1 MKSFLIIG
9 MGTFGHHLCRALC
22 KMKCEVM
29 IADQNG
35 EALEDMLPYVAA
47 AKICDCANIEVLRSF
62 GVQNFD
68 ACFVCVNKNFQA
80 CLEITDQ
87 LKELGAKRV
96 YSKADRDLEAKFL
109 MRCGA
114 DFIIYPE
121 RDAAERI
128 AVHLRLHRPLR
139 GLRHLRD
146 RRTGRVGRPLRRRGR
161 AAQPPRPQPHSR
173 EARREAPPRTR
184 PCLCLREGRTRP
196 RAGQPRRYTQSHQ
209 GMSFPRKAERI
220 C

>member
-22 KMKCEVM
+22 KNKCEVM

-35 EALEDMLPYVAA
+35 EALEDMLPYVTS
-47 AKICDCANIEVLRSF
+47 AKICDCTNIEVLRSF

-68 ACFVCVNKNFQA
+68 ACFVCVNQAFQA

-109 MRCGA
+109 RRCGA
-114 DFIIYPE
+114 DYIIYPE
-121 RDAAERI
+121 RDAAE
-128 AVHLRLHRPLR
+128 V
-139 GLRHLRD
+139 
-146 RRTGRVGRPLRRRGR
+146 
-161 AAQPPRPQPHSR
+161 PQYGYHDGG
-173 EARREAPPRTR
+173 EA
-184 PCLCLREGRTRP
+184 
-196 RAGQPRRYTQSHQ
+196 
-209 GMSFPRKAERI
+209 
-220 C
+220 

>member
-22 KMKCEVM
+22 KLKCEVM

-35 EALEDMLPYVAA
+35 EALEDMLPYVAS

-62 GVQNFD
+62 GVQQFD
-68 ACFVCVNKNFQA
+68 ACFVCVNQNFQA

-109 MRCGA
+109 RRCGA
-114 DFIIYPE
+114 DFIIYPS
-121 RDAAERI
+121 A
-128 AVHLRLHRPLR
+128 
-139 GLRHLRD
+139 
-146 RRTGRVGRPLRRRGR
+146 
-161 AAQPPRPQPHSR
+161 AAQSAVTSSNGTISTFVVRVMQRGCISLSS
-173 EARREAPPRTR
+173 T
-184 PCLCLREGRTRP
+184 TV
-196 RAGQPRRYTQSHQ
+196 
-209 GMSFPRKAERI
+209 
-220 C
+220 

>member
-80 CLEITDQ
+80 CLEITTQ
-87 LKELGAKRV
+87 RSTVAPSGCTARPTAT
-96 YSKADRDLEAKFL
+96 SRPSSS
-109 MRCGA
+109 C
-114 DFIIYPE
+114 
-121 RDAAERI
+121 AA
-128 AVHLRLHRPLR
+128 A
-139 GLRHLRD
+139 
-146 RRTGRVGRPLRRRGR
+146 RT
-161 AAQPPRPQPHSR
+161 S
-173 EARREAPPRTR
+173 
-184 PCLCLREGRTRP
+184 
-196 RAGQPRRYTQSHQ
+196 
-209 GMSFPRKAERI
+209 
-220 C
+220 